1 MLELAGYK
9 VSRGTVAKL
18 LKKNGFKKR
27 KIQKRKSLK
36 SVEGRNSQFERI
48 IKAKDEFH
56 HSGDPVISID
66 TKKKEA
72 IGDNHKDGEC
82 YSTGQ
87 LNGPDHTYTSL
98 LNGKA
103 VPHGIYDI
111 YNNHAS
117 IHIGNTN
124 ETAEFIIDSIRL
136 WWINYG
142 LTNYPNAKR
151 ILIFDG
157 CWGCEL
163 I

>member
-103 VPHGIYDI
+103 VPQ
-111 YNNHAS
+111 
-117 IHIGNTN
+117 
-124 ETAEFIIDSIRL
+124 RL
-136 WWINYG
+136 LQNSDLATINQ
-142 LTNYPNAKR
+142 
-151 ILIFDG
+151 
-157 CWGCEL
+157 
-163 I
+163 